1 MTNFQ
6 IKSKNNINYNYTNFV
21 SKYDYWIFDLDN
33 TLYDINLGLFRRI
46 SKRMTEYIK
55 EFFDLEHDKALSLQK
70 NMYKKYG
77 LTLRG
82 LMIEKNMDPEPYL
95 KYVHDVDFDDL
106 KIDNELKNLL
116 KKLKG
121 NKFIYTNASYDHAKN
136 ILQAMGIFEEFEMIF
151 DIKDSN
157 YIAKPDYKSYDMMI
171 SKFGINNKSIKRSIF
186 FEDTAKNLKPASELD
201 ITTVWV
207 DNEFNKED
215 AEIHNQYIDFTGSD
229 IKTILND
236 MTKN

>member
-33 TLYDINLGLFRRI
+33 TLYNINLGLFRRI

-215 AEIHNQYIDFTGSD
+215 AEIHKQYIDFTGSD

>member
-171 SKFGINNKSIKRSIF
+171 SKFGINNKSIRRSIF

-215 AEIHNQYIDFTGSD
+215 AEIHKQYIDFTGSD

>member
-121 NKFIYTNASYDHAKN
+121 HKFIYTNASYDHAKN

-171 SKFGINNKSIKRSIF
+171 SKFGINNKSIRRSIF

-215 AEIHNQYIDFTGSD
+215 AEIHKQYIDFTGSD

>member
-82 LMIEKNMDPEPYL
+82 LMIEKNIDP
-95 KYVHDVDFDDL
+95 V
-106 KIDNELKNLL
+106 NL
-116 KKLKG
+116 
-121 NKFIYTNASYDHAKN
+121 S
-136 ILQAMGIFEEFEMIF
+136 
-151 DIKDSN
+151 
-157 YIAKPDYKSYDMMI
+157 
-171 SKFGINNKSIKRSIF
+171 
-186 FEDTAKNLKPASELD
+186 
-201 ITTVWV
+201 
-207 DNEFNKED
+207 
-215 AEIHNQYIDFTGSD
+215 
-229 IKTILND
+229 
-236 MTKN
+236 

>member
-121 NKFIYTNASYDHAKN
+121 NKFIYTNASYDHTKN

-207 DNEFNKED
+207 DNEFNK
-215 AEIHNQYIDFTGSD
+215 F
-229 IKTILND
+229 IKVS
-236 MTKN
+236 

>member
-1 MTNFQ
+1 MSHFQ
-6 IKSKNNINYNYTNFV
+6 IKSKNNVNYNYTNFI
-21 SKYDYWIFDLDN
+21 SKFDYWIFDLDN
-33 TLYDINLGLFRRI
+33 TIYDINLGFFRRI

-55 EFFDLEHDKALSLQK
+55 DFYNLEDDEALYLQK

-82 LMIEKNMDPEPYL
+82 LMIEKKMDPEPYL
-95 KYVHDVDFDDL
+95 KYVHDVYFNDL

-121 NKFIYTNASYDHAKN
+121 HKFIYTNASYDHAKN

-171 SKFGINNKSIKRSIF
+171 SKFGINNKNIKRSIF

-201 ITTVWV
+201 ISTVWIE
-207 DNEFNKED
+207 NEFNKEE

-229 IKTILND
+229 IKTILSD

>member
-121 NKFIYTNASYDHAKN
+121 HKFIYTNASYDHAKN

-171 SKFGINNKSIKRSIF
+171 SKFGINNKNIKRSIF

-201 ITTVWV
+201 ISTVWIE
-207 DNEFNKED
+207 NEFNKEE
-215 AEIHNQYIDFTGSD
+215 AEIHKQYIDFTGSD
-229 IKTILND
+229 IKTILGD

>member
-1 MTNFQ
+1 MTDFK
-6 IKSKNNINYNYTNFV
+6 IKSKNNINYNYTNFI

-82 LMIEKNMDPEPYL
+82 LMIEKNMNPEPYL
-95 KYVHDVDFDDL
+95 KYVHDVHFDDL

-121 NKFIYTNASYDHAKN
+121 HKFIYTNASYDHAKN

-215 AEIHNQYIDFTGSD
+215 AEVHKQYIDFTGSD

>member
-215 AEIHNQYIDFTGSD
+215 AEIHKQYIDFTGSD